1 MVSLLAVSVS
11 CGLGGGES
19 ERQRA
24 DSLEALLMQYIDADN
39 QKSLMLMDYEQSI
52 SSFGNFLDSIKI
64 REMAIDSL
72 KSVLKRKGGGSSSS
86 EARQIR
92 DLVKQM
98 QDFIAQNQDI
108 AVEFQKSGYK
118 NATAQQLMN
127 LMINTIESKQK
138 EITSL
143 ASELASLKIKVRD
156 LEDENAG
163 LVQEIAQTTQQK
175 EEAEQT
181 AAKLSLS
188 NIKITLPDVRKA
200 KKVDSINIRFNI
212 NENKYTQAQNLTV
225 YIRITDQ
232 KGNLLT
238 NSETGFFD
246 YQGRQIA
253 YTTKKTAHYS
263 GKKTP
268 LSLTWHTDGITL
280 TPGQYTVTF
289 FMDDVEPEEAFF
301 NLKKYRLA
309 YMRNID
315 ELKKLIDQYVRSG
328 MNEGKR
334 EALRKHAADMG
345 INMGELLVLIKS
357 AEIEIAHVTGKQ
369 NTDYPDSNDEMPQGS
384 GFVSDNQGSG
394 FVSEPQGSGF
404 VDGESDSGSGF
415 VSDSQSGMTS
425 MQNLSAAG
433 GDVFTEVK
441 LIDSSGAMS
450 DIYSAVHLGRRKVII
465 KRIKQQY
472 RDDQQYIDLFY
483 KEFDNAVALEHN

>member
-1 MVSLLAVSVS
+1 MKNIVYILMVSLLAVSVS
-11 CGLGGGES
+11 CGLGGDES

-143 ASELASLKIKVRD
+143 ASELANLKIKVRD

-212 NENKYTQAQNLTV
+212 NENKYTQAKNLTV

-301 NLKKYRLA
+301 NLKK
-309 YMRNID
+309 
-315 ELKKLIDQYVRSG
+315 
-328 MNEGKR
+328 
-334 EALRKHAADMG
+334 
-345 INMGELLVLIKS
+345 
-357 AEIEIAHVTGKQ
+357 
-369 NTDYPDSNDEMPQGS
+369 
-384 GFVSDNQGSG
+384 
-394 FVSEPQGSGF
+394 
-404 VDGESDSGSGF
+404 
-415 VSDSQSGMTS
+415 
-425 MQNLSAAG
+425 
-433 GDVFTEVK
+433 
-441 LIDSSGAMS
+441 
-450 DIYSAVHLGRRKVII
+450 
-465 KRIKQQY
+465 
-472 RDDQQYIDLFY
+472 
-483 KEFDNAVALEHN
+483 